1 MEKQKQK
8 IGSTA
13 IPFLLTV
20 LISLIIIGGAALFI
34 FNKLDKDK
42 NSSEPDSIDKI
53 EYYTPTAE
61 DSSNLLLILDTKDG
75 ASPITFMV
83 LRIDPE
89 MKRYVCIP
97 IASTSVIDYGGEIMS
112 LTEHYKNGGV
122 IGTKNSLESLLG
134 ITIDRYI
141 KMDGGGF
148 QKFCDILG
156 GVQIYVPSDIKDMES
171 GEQYLAAAQ
180 IQKLVTYREYKNGE
194 QQRMIMVGTIVSS
207 MLNQANG
214 ERIAAGLD
222 NSFTTIINM
231 VESDISLIDY
241 SEKSEALKY
250 LLKNSNDP
258 AEFRN
263 PIGKEA
269 EGGYFELDKSIKDDV
284 EYWFSKRDIS
294 E

>member
-97 IASTSVIDYGGEIMS
+97 IASTSVIDYGGEIMALS
-112 LTEHYKNGGV
+112 EHYKNGGV
-122 IGTKNSLESLLG
+122 IGTKNSLESLLALPL
-134 ITIDRYI
+134 IDTLN
-141 KMDGGGF
+141 GWWGF
-148 QKFCDILG
+148 QKFCDIWA
-156 GVQIYVPSDIKDMES
+156 
-171 GEQYLAAAQ
+171 EQLMFQ
-180 IQKLVTYREYKNGE
+180 VIIRIWNRVNNILQLHKFKN
-194 QQRMIMVGTIVSS
+194 
-207 MLNQANG
+207 L
-214 ERIAAGLD
+214 
-222 NSFTTIINM
+222 
-231 VESDISLIDY
+231 
-241 SEKSEALKY
+241 
-250 LLKNSNDP
+250 
-258 AEFRN
+258 
-263 PIGKEA
+263 
-269 EGGYFELDKSIKDDV
+269 
-284 EYWFSKRDIS
+284 
-294 E
+294 